1 MKPTIPGAQAPTIPG
16 AQAPTVP
23 SAQAPTVPGA
33 IDPIS
38 KRRILLVVALFAVF
52 GVGLH
57 VLAPTI
63 NGMTFNGIKLTG
75 LPLGYWIAAQLGPL
89 LLALLVVWLSK
100 HKASS

>member
-1 MKPTIPGAQAPTIPG
+1 MKPTIPGPSARTIPS
-16 AQAPTVP
+16 P
-23 SAQAPTVPGA
+23 

-38 KRRILLVVALFAVF
+38 KRRTLLVVVLFAVF

-63 NGMTFNGIKLTG
+63 NGIKLTG